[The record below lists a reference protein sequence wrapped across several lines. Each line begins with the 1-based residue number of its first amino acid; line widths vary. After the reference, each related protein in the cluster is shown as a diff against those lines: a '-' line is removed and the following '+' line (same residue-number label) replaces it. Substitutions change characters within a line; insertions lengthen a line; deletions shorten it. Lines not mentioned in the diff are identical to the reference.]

1 VTVRKLNVTIIAGL
15 IVALIGAG
23 AVYAYG
29 HKVDSRVA
37 SGKQTVAVLVAK
49 ADLPAGTSAAAVAQ
63 NVQARQV
70 PSAYVAADALS
81 APAQI
86 PVGAVLTGPVTK
98 GSQLTRSAFAAA
110 GTPEAVKPTP
120 GTVDIAISV
129 GLIPGAL
136 RYIAPGS
143 GVDLFY
149 TSKSVP
155 VTTKLFASGIRVVS
169 VNAATPA
176 AASGQAQQAAAAQP
190 APTDQVYALLEV
202 TPDLAQQIVTAQA
215 TGTIY
220 LGVSNP
226 GEQHQTPAG
235 STADDVLGANK

>member
-1 VTVRKLNVTIIAGL
+1 MRKLNVTIIAGL

-70 PSAYVAADALS
+70 PNAYVAADALS

-86 PVGAVLTGPVTK
+86 PVGAVLTAPVTK

-169 VNAATPA
+169 VNAAAPA
-176 AASGQAQQAAAAQP
+176 AASGQTQQAAAAAQP

-202 TPDLAQQIVTAQA
+202 TPELAQQIVTAQA